1 MRPQC
6 DHILRTVGMVLATK
20 FLPMLETEHARAELG
35 LTALVMGV
43 ISEEFDRA
51 AHRRVE
57 ENREIRKIFKEAL
70 SIVTDQNLKNRLETA
85 VGKIDEDFHIS
96 ALDQMN
102 CELQSLFIE
111 LQAHLEALEGADAG
125 RLQENIWIEIE
136 NQVKRREFL
145 TWEVASQL
153 LANISPD
160 EPKAESNA

>member
-6 DHILRTVGMVLATK
+6 DHILRTVGMVLATQY
-20 FLPMLETEHARAELG
+20 LPMLETEHARAELG

-57 ENREIRKIFKEAL
+57 ENREIRKIFKQAGGAVQDPDL
-70 SIVTDQNLKNRLETA
+70 RKRLETA
-85 VGKIDEDFHIS
+85 SGEIEEDFHVS
-96 ALDQMN
+96 ALDRMN
-102 CELQSLFIE
+102 CDLQDLFIQ
-111 LQAHLEALEGADAG
+111 LHAHVEILEGKEA
-125 RLQENIWIEIE
+125 RLLEETIWKEIE

-153 LANISPD
+153 LASISPD
-160 EPKAESNA
+160 EPKA